1 MAHTKAG
8 GSRARQGGN
17 VAGKR
22 RGTKV
27 YGGSKVQPGSIIV
40 RQLGRKFAPGKN
52 VGMGRD
58 FTIYS
63 KINGIVNFRWLD
75 KSKKKIDVDPI
86 TE

>member
-22 RGTKV
+22 RGVKIF
-27 YGGSKVQPGSIIV
+27 GGSVVKPGDIIV
-40 RQLGRKFAPGKN
+40 RQLGRKFAPGSN

-58 FTIYS
+58 FTIYA
-63 KINGIVNFRWLD
+63 KINGIVRFNWLN
-75 KSKKKIDVDPI
+75 KSKQKVDVEPVSK
-86 TE
+86 